1 MYHFDT
7 YNVFLAFAP
16 NIPPMTYDWF
26 CAAGSRIYFQILQE
40 IVTDLVLFEVTQG
53 FDDDRPAALLL
64 WVTRLQTHDVLGLA
78 DQRLHLPLT
87 LHDPLFLS
95 LHTHTGTIITH

>member
-1 MYHFDT
+1 M
-7 YNVFLAFAP
+7 
-16 NIPPMTYDWF
+16 
-26 CAAGSRIYFQILQE
+26 
-40 IVTDLVLFEVTQG
+40 TDLVLFEVTQG

-64 WVTRLQTHDVLGLA
+64 WVTRPQTHDVLGLA

-95 LHTHTGTIITH
+95 LHTHTQAQLLHTDEEREHSHII